1 MRTRRHHDQIL
12 ALLLWFVDDLD
23 GVVLFGW
30 VHALGRLILVLP
42 GVVDELDAGI
52 AHQLRA
58 LDKLGQLVRQAA

>member
-1 MRTRRHHDQIL
+1 MCTRRHHYQIL

-23 GVVLFGW
+23 RVVLLGW
-30 VHALGRLILVLP
+30 VNALGRLVLVLP

-58 LDKLGQLVRQAA
+58 LEKLGQLVRQAA